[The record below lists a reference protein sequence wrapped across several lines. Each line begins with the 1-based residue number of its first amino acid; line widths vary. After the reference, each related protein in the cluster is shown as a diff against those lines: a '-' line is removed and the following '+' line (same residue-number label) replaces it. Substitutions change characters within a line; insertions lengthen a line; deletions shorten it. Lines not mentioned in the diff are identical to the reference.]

1 MANIIITE
9 NLSYSCGKNKI
20 LDNISFIVEK
30 GTFTSIIG
38 SSGCGKS
45 IIGKALL
52 GIVEFDGNVSIS
64 NIKVCN
70 NNISKIKKYVDIV
83 FENPDNQFIID
94 NVEEELMFIL
104 ENLNYRS
111 KDIEDKINEIVEL
124 LNIKEL
130 LKKSMN
136 QLSSGEK
143 QLVSLATILIKEP
156 KVLIIDNAFT
166 MLDGVTKNN
175 ILRILKSLK
184 KEKEMTIIFITSNM
198 EDTVYSD
205 KIIVLDNGEII
216 LEGTKDY
223 VYKEE
228 KLLKKIGLNL
238 PFMVDLSNKLS
249 YYGLIDKTMLNMEN
263 MVDKLWK

>member
-1 MANIIITE
+1 MANIIIAE

-20 LDNISFIVEK
+20 LDNISFTVEK
-30 GTFTSIIG
+30 GTFTSVIG

-52 GIVEFDGNVSIS
+52 GLVEFDGNVTIS
-64 NIKVCN
+64 DIKVSK

-94 NVEEELMFIL
+94 NVEEELVFIL
-104 ENLNYRS
+104 ENLNYSS
-111 KDIEDKINEIVEL
+111 KEIEYKINEIVEL
-124 LNIKEL
+124 LDIKEL

-175 ILRILKSLK
+175 VLKILKKLK
-184 KEKEMTIIFITSNM
+184 KEKDMTVIFITSNIN
-198 EDTVYSD
+198 DTVYSD
-205 KIIVLDNGEII
+205 KIIVLDNGKIV
-216 LEGTKDY
+216 LEGTKDA

-228 KLLKKIGLNL
+228 KLLKKCGLNL

-249 YYGLIDKTMLNMEN
+249 YYGLVDKTILNMEN

>member
-1 MANIIITE
+1 MENIIIAE
-9 NLSYSCGKNKI
+9 NLSYSCGKKKI
-20 LDNISFIVEK
+20 LDNISFTVEK

-45 IIGKALL
+45 IIARALMNL
-52 GIVEFDGNVSIS
+52 IDFSGTITIFDIDVN
-64 NIKVCN
+64 KK
-70 NNISKIKKYVDIV
+70 NISKINNYVGIV

-104 ENLNYRS
+104 ENSNCHS
-111 KDIEDKINEIVEL
+111 KMIDKKIDEIVEL
-124 LNIKEL
+124 LDIKEL

-136 QLSSGEK
+136 QLSCGEK

-156 KVLIIDNAFT
+156 KVLIIDEAFS
-166 MLDGVTKNN
+166 MIDGITKSKLLKILKKINKNN
-175 ILRILKSLK
+175 
-184 KEKEMTIIFITSNM
+184 EMTIIYITNDIN
-198 EDTVYSD
+198 ETIYSD
-205 KIIVLDNGEII
+205 RVIVLD
-216 LEGTKDY
+216 EGKKVLDGSKDTI
-223 VYKEE
+223 YKEE

>member
-1 MANIIITE
+1 MANIIIAE
-9 NLSYSCGKNKI
+9 NLSYSCGKNKV
-20 LDNISFIVEK
+20 LDNISITVEK

-45 IIGKALL
+45 IIGKTLL
-52 GIVEFDGNVSIS
+52 GLVEFDGNVTIS
-64 NIKVCN
+64 DIKVTKN
-70 NNISKIKKYVDIV
+70 NVSKINNYVDIL

-104 ENLNYRS
+104 ENLNYDS
-111 KDIEDKINEIVEL
+111 KDIDTKINEIVEL
-124 LNIKEL
+124 LDIKEL

-156 KVLIIDNAFT
+156 KLLIIDNAFT
-166 MLDGVTKNN
+166 MLDGVTKNKV
-175 ILRILKSLK
+175 LKVLK
-184 KEKEMTIIFITSNM
+184 KLQKEKEMTIIFITSNI

-205 KIIVLDNGEII
+205 KIIVLNNGKIV
-216 LEGTKDY
+216 LEGTKNA

-249 YYGLIDKTMLNMEN
+249 YYGLIDKTLLNMEN